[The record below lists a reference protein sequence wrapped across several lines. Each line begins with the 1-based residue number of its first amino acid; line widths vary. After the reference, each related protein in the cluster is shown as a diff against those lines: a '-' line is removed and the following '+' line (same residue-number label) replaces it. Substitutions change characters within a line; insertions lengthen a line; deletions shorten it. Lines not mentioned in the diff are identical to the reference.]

1 MQEEEATRRTM
12 RRTPRF
18 LGKHTQEVRLI
29 QILGVKT
36 EEGGAEEEEGVE
48 EEEEEE

>member
-12 RRTPRF
+12 RTPPRF

-36 EEGGAEEEEGVE
+36 EEGGAEEEEEGAE
-48 EEEEEE
+48 EEEE